1 MIKAGNQKGVA
12 LIGVIVALA
21 VVYFLIL
28 MVSSRGYGY
37 AGYGGYHRGPSF
49 FYWGG
54 PRMYREPSVRV
65 GSTGGPRTAG
75 GGTGAGK

>member
-1 MIKAGNQKGVA
+1 MKTAGNQKGAVF
-12 LIGVIVALA
+12 IGVIVALV

-28 MVSSRGYGY
+28 MVSFRGCGY

-54 PRMYREPSVRV
+54 ARTYHEPSVRS
-65 GSTGGPRTAG
+65 GSVGGPRTAG

>member
-1 MIKAGNQKGVA
+1 MKKAGNQKGAA

-21 VVYFLIL
+21 VVYLLLL

-54 PRMYREPSVRV
+54 VRTYHGPSVRA
-65 GSTGGPRTAG
+65 GSIGGPRTAG